1 MIIESPRNKML
12 ATRLDCLIGPELSKP
27 YRAGLALTESCS
39 CSVRGFPSLT
49 ELRSR
54 SVRPSRAGPLLGKVW
69 LVPKPARDHL
79 GKRSC
84 SLELFHIEIRH
95 LLPFYIHR
103 SQWNP
108 KNCNC
113 TLCTKTHFA

>member
-1 MIIESPRNKML
+1 MIFIKQVCSLQPMIIKSPRNKML

-39 CSVRGFPSLT
+39 CSVRRFPSLT

-69 LVPKPARDHL
+69 LVPKPEGGGYDQVHPAAHAEGQRLD
-79 GKRSC
+79 GSG
-84 SLELFHIEIRH
+84 
-95 LLPFYIHR
+95 
-103 SQWNP
+103 
-108 KNCNC
+108 
-113 TLCTKTHFA
+113 

>member
-1 MIIESPRNKML
+1 MIFIKQVCSLQPMIIESPRNKML

-69 LVPKPARDHL
+69 LVPKPGQVRARRD
-79 GKRSC
+79 
-84 SLELFHIEIRH
+84 EIF
-95 LLPFYIHR
+95 LDE
-103 SQWNP
+103 P
-108 KNCNC
+108 KERRGG
-113 TLCTKTHFA
+113 